1 MALQTSLWAAGLAAH
16 LLLLLVLVVRG
27 HARRFPWF
35 TALIVFYLLR
45 SVIPQ
50 LPMTRHLDQA
60 SYVRLFWGFELGDIL
75 LRVLVLAE
83 LLWRAFQNSRI
94 SRGRIV
100 AWSVAAI
107 AAAAV
112 PTVLMGP
119 LPASQVWAAF
129 AKGNLLV
136 AFLSLALLAALIATR
151 RSTGLSWRSAASRI
165 AHGLAFYAVV
175 FLVLEA
181 LRLWAPGAASFHSGH
196 HATYFHYWMQ
206 LSAAG
211 AYLLAIMYWAVGLW
225 FTAPESARPTVAA
238 SGALSGPE
246 TAS

>member
-1 MALQTSLWAAGLAAH
+1 MAFQTSLWGAGLAAH

-50 LPMTRHLDQA
+50 LPMTRHLDQG

-83 LLWRAFQNSRI
+83 LVWHAFKDSRV

-100 AWSVAAI
+100 AWSVVAVAAS
-107 AAAAV
+107 AV

-119 LPASQVWAAF
+119 LPASQIWAAF
-129 AKGNLLV
+129 AKGNLLA

-151 RSTGLSWRSAASRI
+151 RTTGLSWRSAVSRI
-165 AHGLAFYAVV
+165 AHGMAFYAFV
-175 FLVLEA
+175 FLALEA
-181 LRLWAPGAASFHSGH
+181 LRLWAPGAASPHGGQRV
-196 HATYFHYWMQ
+196 AYFHYWMQ

-211 AYLLAIMYWAVGLW
+211 AYLLTIVYWAVGLW
-225 FTAPESARPTVAA
+225 FAAP
-238 SGALSGPE
+238 
-246 TAS
+246 